1 VASAKN
7 ERAFSSQEPLDG
19 AEYFASLSMTTA
31 HAAPALVESAMA
43 LSWYEYGTSPFPNE
57 FF

>member
-1 VASAKN
+1 L
-7 ERAFSSQEPLDG
+7 SSQEPLDG

-31 HAAPALVESAMA
+31 HAAPALAEPAMA